1 MTYKHQLLK
10 EGYVVL
16 KDALP
21 FEQIDKT
28 CALIQSYLEES
39 FSIKH
44 KIHSPEF
51 SLLLKNNP
59 GLCTC
64 IYDSLQQ
71 SKFHFDCYRYS
82 KILTTVLFDIFNSP
96 IVYAKAPLRVDV
108 PYESKEMTSWHQD
121 FFHCQ
126 GSVDFISAYI
136 PFSDLSYIDGAL
148 SIIPNSHINGPLDH
162 ISWGDTSGQYN
173 WTGGNK
179 RRFCPTA
186 LNYSSFVQELSRGD
200 ILLFSGLLLHQT
212 NINLGSKVN
221 FNINYRF
228 SDMSHSHNP
237 NMLEPIQIRQ

>member
-1 MTYKHQLLK
+1 MSLRSNLLQ
-10 EGYVVL
+10 EGVVVL
-16 KDALP
+16 KNALP
-21 FEQIDKT
+21 IDQIERT
-28 CALIQSYLEES
+28 SELIQNHLADS

-44 KIHSPEF
+44 SIFSPEF

-64 IYDSLQQ
+64 IYDSLQRARL
-71 SKFHFDCYRYS
+71 HFDIYQYS
-82 KILTTVLFDIFNSP
+82 EILRTLLFDIFNSP
-96 IVYAKAPLRVDV
+96 IVYSKAPLRVDV

-126 GSVDFISAYI
+126 GSVDFLSAYI

-148 SIIPNSHINGPLDH
+148 SIIPKSHTHGPLDH
-162 ISWGDTSGQYN
+162 ISWGDTSGKYD

-179 RRFCPTA
+179 RRFCPSA
-186 LNYSSFVQELSRGD
+186 LNYSSYVQELSRGD

-212 NINLGSKVN
+212 NINLGHKTN

-228 SDMSHSHNP
+228 SDINHPHNP
-237 NMLEPIQIRQ
+237 NMLKPILLQK